1 MFITIEQQLQVYRLY
16 RLHIICAHIM
26 SQTNGLKMCVIGI
39 IKLFTWCSVG
49 WSSNLISYSIHIV
62 YIPLPFGIYQHNV
75 RGHSNYLQKFSTR
88 IDDCIL
94 CTWIQKG
101 CRYYT
106 PLWLYYFN
114 TYNMTYCSKYA
125 VRVDTLWSQNA
136 CADRPTS
143 DGQLYTMS
151 RWHCSHYKHSV
162 AHATYK
168 LLLKRNGSLIGFL
181 PRVPRTMWR
190 RCVFFFFVFL

>member
-88 IDDCIL
+88 IDDYIYCVRESKRVAAITHHYDCIIL
-94 CTWIQKG
+94 IRIIWRIVVNMLFALTRCEVKTRVQTDRRLTVNYTRCPADIVPIINILWHT
-101 CRYYT
+101 RLTNYY
-106 PLWLYYFN
+106 
-114 TYNMTYCSKYA
+114 
-125 VRVDTLWSQNA
+125 
-136 CADRPTS
+136 
-143 DGQLYTMS
+143 
-151 RWHCSHYKHSV
+151 
-162 AHATYK
+162 
-168 LLLKRNGSLIGFL
+168 
-181 PRVPRTMWR
+181 
-190 RCVFFFFVFL
+190 